1 MTSVLHP
8 VGPEPEQTYWARRLA
23 VLVALVVAVGLVI
36 AVIVNG
42 TSNGSAVSASPPA
55 AGVPPVVSPTPT
67 PSGSTSTAASPS
79 ATASPSAKESA
90 TARPTPAKPTPAKP
104 TPAKPTPTGPVA
116 CAPAKLRGTLTGK
129 QTLKPGQD
137 ATFTLS
143 LINGSDRTCV
153 VSVTPVNFELKIYSG
168 TDRIWS
174 TDDCPAAVRM
184 LSRKVEAEGAVE
196 WQLRWDGRRSRTDC
210 RNRPETP
217 RPGTYVATAQLDG
230 AEPVQ
235 LRVLLHD

>member
-79 ATASPSAKESA
+79 AMESA
-90 TARPTPAKPTPAKP
+90 TARPTPAKR

-174 TDDCPAAVRM
+174 TDDCSAAVRK
-184 LSRKVEAEGAVE
+184 LSHKVEAEGALE

-210 RNRPETP
+210 KNRPETP

-235 LRVLLHD
+235 LRVLLRD